1 MIQINAAEGCVVN
14 VTDKPINN
22 VLVMG
27 DMVQTKTVTVLP
39 SGEVRT
45 TVETEQKAK
54 GEDVPSPLRTEDAM
68 RLWAIAK
75 EHGWVDEGLQPLI
88 SMNRAAI
95 LASVMADALGLS
107 PRWKAFEE
115 LWGVKDLAT
124 KLSMAQNCRYYVD
137 ALKEYSKYLK

>member
-75 EHGWVDEGLQPLI
+75 EHGWVDDNLQPLI

-95 LASVMADALGLS
+95 LASVMADVLGLS

-115 LWGVKDLAT
+115 LWGVKDLPNCLC
-124 KLSMAQNCRYYVD
+124 KAQNCRYYVD
-137 ALKEYSKYLK
+137 ALKEYAEYLK